1 MSKCAVC
8 TTKKPTLE
16 CGLCHSAICKSCT
29 DFVDQSTFRYAPQI
43 PNKLQASP
51 TYCLNC
57 YTTDVMPE
65 IEKYENL
72 LAEAKEIRVYDITQ
86 TKETRLLKRL
96 EPVIEVNG
104 CVDTQEATMKLAFI
118 TAKLGFN
125 CMIDM
130 RLKTTKTR
138 DSNNYQSSEVTG
150 SAIPTHLDESKVMRD
165 RTFSDP
171 N

>member
-16 CGLCHSAICKSCT
+16 CGLCHAAICKSCT
-29 DFVDQSTFRYAPQI
+29 DFVDDTTFRYAPQI
-43 PNKLQASP
+43 PNKLQVSS

-65 IEKYENL
+65 IEKYQKI

-96 EPVIEVNG
+96 EPVIEVKN
-104 CVDTQEATMKLAFI
+104 CLDVPEATLKLAFM
-118 TAKLGFN
+118 TTQLGYN

-130 RLKTTKTR
+130 KLKTSKVR
-138 DSNNYQSSEVTG
+138 DGSYQTSEVTG
-150 SAIPTHLDESKVMRD
+150 SAIPTHLDEAKVMRD